1 MGNVNQGYFDRIR
14 YILRNINF
22 DDEVITEPEG
32 WKSDE
37 VELIRSKSYHG
48 IFQQFSNNL
57 KFVDNGVSYI
67 NTVRQLYGINER
79 IKLIREERNPVSD
92 IWEQTYFGFLDL
104 STWEMEEGKVSV
116 KFNSGGL
123 EQALKARDS
132 DMVEIDRETSIDRYP
147 MDPLVPITV
156 QVDSREIFLKSN
168 YKVKPDENSV
178 ELTNT
183 TDGGNLRGSTVGVP
197 LFLSNK
203 SHDNAQSVL
212 IGGNVIDNSWER
224 TGNGE
229 VSNLFFAVSDK
240 QRILHVKFKIDFTVN
255 IKEFDDIDSF
265 KYYLRL
271 AHYEN
276 GTDYNLKQ
284 NRFLFEKNS
293 YSELDNKRFSIS
305 FDEVI
310 TIEKDDSL
318 SLCFDQNYDGE
329 WSVINPRVSHLTIQA
344 KDIVCD
350 NFTIEEDSFFDK
362 STTKSVLIYETCERL
377 LEICTNQKKSL
388 RSNILGRTDLGYPID
403 GKWSLIGLNHGF
415 WVRGFDKFP
424 IPSEFPKVENLF
436 KPLTTSFKENF
447 ESLESV
453 FNLGAGIEL
462 EGNKEILRIEEKS
475 FFYNKN
481 VLIRLPNQV
490 KKVKR
495 NEAQDS
501 YFSSLQFGYEKGGDY
516 SESMGLDEPNAK
528 SNFKTVINGLK
539 NDYSKISKHRADGY
553 GFEFARRKP
562 VTLNNTEDTTYDNH
576 IWFNDLK
583 RGLNDVF
590 LQRKW
595 QDDFEKQPT
604 GIFSP
609 NTAFNLRLSPFN
621 NLLRHA
627 WFFGA
632 GFDKYLSDF
641 VSYSSSTANSKLKT
655 KLIGKPEYAENG
667 IVQNSELEKSRF
679 ICEEIEFEHV
689 CDYSVMH
696 QINGTTVIQ
705 GNVVRNIYGLIE
717 FINEFNQV
725 EKGFLLSLKPTGEGK
740 FKLLKFNN

>member
-37 VELIRSKSYHG
+37 VELVRSKSYHG

-79 IKLIREERNPVSD
+79 IKLIREERNPISD
-92 IWEQTYFGFLDL
+92 IWEQTYYGFLDL
-104 STWEMEEGKVSV
+104 STWESEEGKVSV

-123 EQALKARDS
+123 EQALKARES
-132 DMVEIDRETSIDRYP
+132 DMVEIDREITIDRYP
-147 MDPLVPITV
+147 MDPLNPITV
-156 QVDSREIFLKSN
+156 SIDGREIFLKSD
-168 YKVKPDENSV
+168 YKVKPDENSI
-178 ELTNT
+178 EMTNNSSA
-183 TDGGNLRGSTVGVP
+183 GNVRGSTVGVP
-197 LFLSNK
+197 LFLESK

-212 IGGNVIDNSWER
+212 PGGNVGDNSWER
-224 TGNGE
+224 IGDGE
-229 VSNLFFAVSDK
+229 VSNLFFAVSDRK
-240 QRILHVKFKIDFTVN
+240 RMLHIKFKIDFTVH
-255 IKEFDDIDSF
+255 IKDLDDVDF
-265 KYYLRL
+265 FHFWLRI
-271 AHYEN
+271 AQYEN

-284 NRFLFEKNS
+284 NRFLFDKDS
-293 YSELDNKRFSIS
+293 YSDLENKRFSIS

-310 TIEKDDSL
+310 TVEKGDSL
-318 SLCFDQNYDGE
+318 SLCFDQNYDGD
-329 WSVINPRVSHLTIQA
+329 SLHSSRLTIEA

-362 STTKSVLIYETCERL
+362 STTKSVLIYEMCERL
-377 LEICTNQKKSL
+377 LEICTNQKKAL
-388 RSNILGRTDLGYPID
+388 RSNILGRTDLGYAID
-403 GKWSLIGLNHGF
+403 GKYSLLGLNHGF
-415 WVRGFDKFP
+415 WIRGFDKLP
-424 IPSEFPKVENLF
+424 IPSEVPKVENLF

-447 ESLESV
+447 ESLEAV

-475 FFYNKN
+475 FFYNRN
-481 VLIRLPNQV
+481 VLIKLPNQV

-495 NEAQDS
+495 NEAPDS

-516 SESMGLDEPNAK
+516 SEAMGLDEPNAK
-528 SNFKTVINGLK
+528 SNFTTVINGLK

-553 GFEFARRKP
+553 GFEFARRQS
-562 VTLNNTEDTTYDNH
+562 VTLNNTEDTTYDND
-576 IWFNDLK
+576 IWLNDLK
-583 RGLNDVF
+583 RGINNVF

-609 NTAFNLRLSPFN
+609 DTAFNLRLSPFN
-621 NLLRHA
+621 NLLRHG

-655 KLIGKPEYAENG
+655 QLIGKPEYAENG
-667 IVQNSELEKSRF
+667 IVQNSELEKARF
-679 ICEEIEFEHV
+679 VCEEIEFEHV
-689 CDYSVMH
+689 CDYSVMQ

-705 GNVVRNIYGLIE
+705 GNTVRNIYGLIE
-717 FINEFNQV
+717 FINEFNQI
-725 EKGFLLSLKPTGEGK
+725 EKGFLLSLKPTNEGK
-740 FKLLKFNN
+740 FRLIKFNN